1 MFISCACKNNTILY
15 LDYAAATQ
23 DQNDPVRVLQLSQPF
38 FVADTLEE
46 DE

>member
-1 MFISCACKNNTILY
+1 MFNAYCFFIY
-15 LDYAAATQ
+15 LDEDHDTSAE
-23 DQNDPVRVLQLSQPF
+23 NDPVRVLQLSQPF